1 MIVLSYDNIGDSF
14 LRAATSMIVSV
25 GHNIDESFCF
35 TEQGQ
40 RQWEAAVMAASSYD
54 DIDDSFAGS
63 NVDDPSGGS
72 NDINGDHFR
81 GLQHQGEFGQSA
93 TKIALQ

>member
-1 MIVLSYDNIGDSF
+1 M
-14 LRAATSMIVSV
+14 SMIVSV
-25 GHNIDESFCF
+25 GHDIDGSFCF
-35 TEQGQ
+35 IDRHQH
-40 RQWEAAVMAASSYD
+40 QWEEAVMAASFYVN
-54 DIDDSFAGS
+54 IDDSFAGS